1 MPQIINGHLTTKT
14 PAEFDYH
21 GLHGTPYCV
30 IYKNDILKKNRIYLL
45 DTRDK
50 LYYPLAEWDDGDSET
65 WNRWYEY
72 LLSID
77 DKIRKERQMLNMQ
90 GMDWS
95 ALDKIEQIVPD
106 EDKMIKDVKN
116 DNWSYITNYKH
127 SEK

>member
-1 MPQIINGHLTTKT
+1 MYQR
-14 PAEFDYH
+14 DSS
-21 GLHGTPYCV
+21 GTVGNKKSTVP
-30 IYKNDILKKNRIYLL
+30 KNRIYLL
-45 DTRDK
+45 DTREK
-50 LYYPLAEWDDGDSET
+50 LYYPLAEWDHGDSET

-77 DKIRKERQMLNMQ
+77 DKIRKERQRLDMQ

-106 EDKMIKDVKN
+106 GDKMIKDLKN
-116 DNWSYITNYKH
+116 DDWSSLIHYRR